1 MSCGRESSATSGR
14 LERALATYLG
24 PLVSVDHRTSK
35 WSSATFSGTRHMIW
49 FDVEPSDVLDRLIA
63 NLPEAELP
71 MPGHFVADI
80 ELAER
85 NGARIGLRALT
96 IAEA

>member
-1 MSCGRESSATSGR
+1 MSRDVSNR
-14 LERALATYLG
+14 LIRALSVYFG
-24 PLVSVDHRTSK
+24 PLSAVDHRTSK
-35 WSSATFSGTRHMIW
+35 WSSATFTGTRHMIW
-49 FDVEPSDVLDRLIA
+49 FDIGPCDKLGTLIQ
-63 NLPEAELP
+63 NLPEADLP

-85 NGARIGLRALT
+85 NDLPESVRLGLRALT

>member
-1 MSCGRESSATSGR
+1 MSRDASGR
-14 LERALATYLG
+14 LIRALSAYFG
-24 PLVSVDHRTSK
+24 PLTAIDHRTSK
-35 WSSATFSGTRHMIW
+35 WSSATFSGKRHTIW
-49 FDVEPSDVLDRLIA
+49 FDVESGSTLDELIH
-63 NLPEAELP
+63 NLPECDLP

-85 NGARIGLRALT
+85 HDGTGSTRIGLRALT

>member
-1 MSCGRESSATSGR
+1 MSRDASGR
-14 LERALATYLG
+14 LVRALAVYFG
-24 PLVSVDHRTSK
+24 PLASVDHRTAK
-35 WSSATFSGTRHMIW
+35 WSSATFTGSRHTIW
-49 FDVEPSDVLDRLIA
+49 FDVEESDALDGLIA

-85 NGARIGLRALT
+85 DGTRIGLRALT

>member
-1 MSCGRESSATSGR
+1 MTRDASTR
-14 LERALATYLG
+14 LVRALSVYFG
-24 PLVSVDHRTSK
+24 PLSAVDHRTSK
-35 WSSATFSGTRHMIW
+35 WSSATFTGTRHMIW
-49 FDVEPSDVLDRLIA
+49 FDITSREGLNDLLQ
-63 NLPEAELP
+63 NLPEADLP

-85 NGARIGLRALT
+85 HDRDDGARIGLHALT

>member
-1 MSCGRESSATSGR
+1 MTRDSGTR
-14 LERALATYLG
+14 LVRALSVYFG
-24 PLVSVDHRTSK
+24 PLSAIDHRTSK
-35 WSSATFSGTRHMIW
+35 WSSATFTGTRHMIW
-49 FDVEPSDVLDRLIA
+49 FDVALRDDLDSLLH
-63 NLPEAELP
+63 NLAEADLP

-85 NGARIGLRALT
+85 HDSDDGARIGLRALT

>member
-1 MSCGRESSATSGR
+1 MTRDASTR
-14 LERALATYLG
+14 LVRALSVYFGVLSA
-24 PLVSVDHRTSK
+24 VDHRTAK
-35 WSSATFSGTRHMIW
+35 WSSATFSGTQHVLW
-49 FDVEPSDVLDRLIA
+49 FDAAARADLADLLT

-80 ELAER
+80 EVVER
-85 NGARIGLRALT
+85 NDQGDSVRIGLRALT